1 MLAVISTSCTALRAS
16 CNASSRSVMRP
27 STSPMRNVPGS
38 TGTRHRQVRGN
49 ALQGRGDAAS
59 RAPPAS
65 GSHLKGRG
73 KAFAFRK
80 GNSILLGGLY
90 LGPIAAAPITSWVIL
105 HFGWILGILQLR
117 HPSAC

>member
-1 MLAVISTSCTALRAS
+1 
-16 CNASSRSVMRP
+16 
-27 STSPMRNVPGS
+27 
-38 TGTRHRQVRGN
+38 VRGN